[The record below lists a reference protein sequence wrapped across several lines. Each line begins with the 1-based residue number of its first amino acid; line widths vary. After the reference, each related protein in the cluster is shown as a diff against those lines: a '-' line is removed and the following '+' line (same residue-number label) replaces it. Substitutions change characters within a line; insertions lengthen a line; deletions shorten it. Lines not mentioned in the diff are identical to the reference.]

1 MLNSGKFPVT
11 KHQIFELQE
20 KKFAGDLVT
29 GVILPGCFI
38 NMVI

>member
-11 KHQIFELQE
+11 KHQIFELHVR
-20 KKFAGDLVT
+20 KFAGDLMT